1 MVWDSNMGSV
11 QRILGDVIPR
21 KWFIRV
27 YQVVLADPGIFLFK
41 AKVLP
46 YDSQAQYVSDLWVI
60 DRLKRRIFI
69 ISLLCEPLN
78 NAFIM

>member
-1 MVWDSNMGSV
+1 MDLLIGSKNVLSNETWFGRVNVGSV
-11 QRILGDVIPR
+11 QRILSDTMHR

-27 YQVVLADPGIFLFK
+27 YQVALADPGIFLLK

-60 DRLKRRIFI
+60 DRLK
-69 ISLLCEPLN
+69 
-78 NAFIM
+78 